1 MRILI
6 VLLVILIVSCTWRPV
21 MGQEDTKVFQ
31 KPVACKFIG
40 TMLNKLNEEGFVN
53 IIRFRAV
60 GNTQIYVYILNPD
73 YINQKAYR
81 IVILETHPD
90 TDWACIL
97 DEGAGAQFNV
107 DFWEGFMG
115 QELDT

>member
-1 MRILI
+1 M
-6 VLLVILIVSCTWRPV
+6 
-21 MGQEDTKVFQ
+21 
-31 KPVACKFIG
+31 
-40 TMLNKLNEEGFVN
+40 
-53 IIRFRAV
+53 
-60 GNTQIYVYILNPD
+60 YILNPD
-73 YINQKAYR
+73 YINQKANR

>member
-6 VLLVILIVSCTWRPV
+6 ASLVILIASCTWKPV
-21 MGQEDTKVFQ
+21 MGQDAEVFQ
-31 KPVACKFIG
+31 KPVACKPIN
-40 TMLNKLNEEGFVN
+40 TMLSKLNQEGFLN
-53 IIRFRAV
+53 IIRFMAAK
-60 GNTQIYVYILNPD
+60 NTQVYVYVLNPD
-73 YINQKAYR
+73 YVNKKANR
-81 IVILETHPD
+81 IVIIEAHPD

-97 DEGAGAQFNV
+97 DEGVGAQFNV

>member
-1 MRILI
+1 
-6 VLLVILIVSCTWRPV
+6 
-21 MGQEDTKVFQ
+21 
-31 KPVACKFIG
+31 
-40 TMLNKLNEEGFVN
+40 MLNKLNEEGFVN

-73 YINQKAYR
+73 YINQKANR